1 MRRLRMRSRPKRR
14 FATGA
19 ADENRK
25 AESIRRGG
33 AGARPVRSFCR
44 GRIRR
49 LAAGFRSTNRARCG
63 ARNRGGSGGR
73 YRPLSKPK
81 AKRRRSGAKQARLR
95 SRRKRARNRRRGG
108 IRCAVGLRF
117 AARARKRQK
126 RPRARARRAIPKKRK
141 KPRSD
146 SITPARDRKIL
157 PFPRKSLSYES
168 AFPTKAPFLRK
179 RESGRGCP
187 LSQKQRATRCRRI
200 RQSRS
205 GFPLSRERESGSR
218 KSGEGDNR
226 SERATIAR
234 SWAAIARRRTA
245 REAAELRRGFFRRL
259 ARSGV
264 FDAADCFVDCV
275 RQRVRI
281 FFAFRLPTGQKLR
294 RAARGEM
301 RVLVFSQ
308 FPAPER
314 ASAIARL

>member
-1 MRRLRMRSRPKRR
+1 MQRLRMRSRPKRR

-44 GRIRR
+44 GWIRR

-81 AKRRRSGAKQARLR
+81 AKRLRSGAKQARPR

-218 KSGEGDNR
+218 KSEEGDNR
-226 SERATIAR
+226 SEWATIAQ
-234 SWAAIARRRTA
+234 RRTA
-245 REAAELRRGFFRRL
+245 REVAELRRRFFRRL
-259 ARSGV
+259 ARIGV
-264 FDAADCFVDCV
+264 FVAADCFVDCV
-275 RQRVRI
+275 RQRVQI
-281 FFAFRLPTGQKLR
+281 FSAFLLPTGQKLR